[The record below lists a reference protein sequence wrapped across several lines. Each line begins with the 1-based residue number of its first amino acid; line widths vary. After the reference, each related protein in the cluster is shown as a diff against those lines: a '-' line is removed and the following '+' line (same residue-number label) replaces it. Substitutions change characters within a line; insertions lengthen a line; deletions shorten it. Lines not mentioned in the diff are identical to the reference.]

1 MRKLFLSL
9 LLTLAAIAIT
19 VAPAAAEIIGPT
31 P

>member
-9 LLTLAAIAIT
+9 FLTAMAIAVSI
-19 VAPAAAEIIGPT
+19 APAAAEIIGPT